1 MTVGSAC
8 RVVPVDS
15 RRRRRQFVDLPY
27 SLYSQDPNFVPPLR
41 RDEHRRFD
49 PRHNPFLDHATISCW
64 LAEDNS
70 RVVGRI
76 AAIDDRLHNEVH
88 HELVTWFGFFEASN
102 AGVARRLLDEVEV
115 HAASRAHAVVRGP
128 VNPSM
133 HEAAG
138 LLVDGF
144 ADPPCVLM
152 PYNPASYAGFIEG
165 AGYGKVKDLFAW
177 ELDLTSPLPERVAR
191 IADRVRERHGI
202 SIRRVD
208 LKRFDAELDTLK
220 HIYRE
225 AWADNW
231 GFVPPTDAEIRQLA
245 VDLKPVADG
254 DLVLFA
260 EMGGEPV
267 GCAVSIPDLNQVLK
281 RMKGRLL
288 PTGFWHFL
296 RRRSIVTRGRM
307 LMLGVL
313 PKVRRIGLYPLL
325 IAEAR
330 ARGVRAGLT
339 RAEVGWTLEDN
350 TAINA
355 GIEAAGGR
363 RYKTYR
369 VYEKRIA

>member
-1 MTVGSAC
+1 MTQRSDC
-8 RVVPVDS
+8 RIVAVDS
-15 RRRRRQFVDLPY
+15 SHRRRQFVGLPY
-27 SLYSQDPNFVPPLR
+27 SLYSDDPNFVPLLN

-49 PRHNPFLDHATISCW
+49 PRHNPFLDHASISCW
-64 LAEDNS
+64 LAEDDS
-70 RVVGRI
+70 GVVGRI
-76 AAIDDRLHNEVH
+76 AAIDDRLHNDVH
-88 HELVTWFGFFEASN
+88 RESVTWFGFFEARD
-102 AGVARRLLDEVEV
+102 AAVASRLMHEVAT
-115 HAASRAHAVVRGP
+115 HAAAKGSAFVRGP

-138 LLVDGF
+138 LLVEGF
-144 ADPPCVLM
+144 DDPPCVLM
-152 PYNPASYAGFIEG
+152 PYNPPSYAGFIED
-165 AGYGKVKDLFAW
+165 AGYAKVKDLFAW
-177 ELDLTSPLPERVAR
+177 ELDLTRPLPERVTR
-191 IADRVRERHGI
+191 IADRVRDRHNI
-202 SIRRVD
+202 LIRCVD
-208 LKRFDAELDTLK
+208 MKRFDAELDVLK
-220 HIYRE
+220 HIYRA

-245 VDLKPVADG
+245 VDLRPVADA

-260 EMGGEPV
+260 EMNGEPV

-281 RMKGRLL
+281 RMNGRLL
-288 PTGFWHFL
+288 PFGVWHFL